1 MSRVVK
7 RTKYLI
13 FFIVFCLF
21 SLVKLSFFT
30 SSIDSATASYVV
42 ISEVQIG
49 QSGTGNAGN
58 DFIELYNPTD
68 SPIDLNGYRLVK
80 RTKSGVSDSSI
91 KSWTSE
97 TIIPP
102 NGYYLWAN
110 SNWSPPVI
118 PDAVTAATIAADNG
132 IALRRGPEN
141 TGEIID
147 SVAWGEAA
155 NIFIEGSVFSVNLPF
170 DSSIERKACSS
181 STSLSMRSEDS
192 SNGNAEDTDNNSN
205 DFVLRD
211 TPDPQN
217 TISTRE
223 ATNCNLVLP
232 TPTITPLPTIEPD
245 PEPTGTPEPT
255 PSPTPS
261 PTQIPTSSPVPT
273 IAPTASPTIQPTTEP
288 TLAPNPTSTTK
299 PPIIPRISFI
309 CRVEFKSYNLFSRVV
324 SLPQLRCS
332 IFR

>member
-1 MSRVVK
+1 
-7 RTKYLI
+7 LI
-13 FFIVFCLF
+13 FFIVFCF
-21 SLVKLSFFT
+21 SSLATLSFFA
-30 SSIDSATASYVV
+30 SRADSAPASHIV

-49 QSGTGNAGN
+49 QSGAGGAGN

-80 RTKSGVSDSSI
+80 RTKNGISDSLI

-118 PDAVTAATIAADNG
+118 PDAVTTATIAADNG
-132 IALRRGPEN
+132 IALRKGPEN
-141 TGEIID
+141 TGQIID

-155 NIFIEGSVFSVNLPF
+155 NIFIEGLVFSVNPPL

-181 STSLSMRSEDS
+181 STSLSMLNGDS
-192 SNGNAEDTDNNSN
+192 SNGNAEDTDNNSS

-211 TPDPQN
+211 APDPQN
-217 TISTRE
+217 TNSPQE
-223 ATNCNLVLP
+223 APNCNLVLP
-232 TPTITPLPTIEPD
+232 TPTITPLPTIEPTL
-245 PEPTGTPEPT
+245 EPTSTPEPT

-261 PTQIPTSSPVPT
+261 PTQISTPSP
-273 IAPTASPTIQPTTEP
+273 APTMAPTTSPTVQPTTEP
-288 TLAPNPTSTTK
+288 TITPNPTSTPK

-309 CRVEFKSYNLFSRVV
+309 CRVEFKSYNFLSRVI
-324 SLPQLRCS
+324 SIPQLRCS
-332 IFR
+332 IAR